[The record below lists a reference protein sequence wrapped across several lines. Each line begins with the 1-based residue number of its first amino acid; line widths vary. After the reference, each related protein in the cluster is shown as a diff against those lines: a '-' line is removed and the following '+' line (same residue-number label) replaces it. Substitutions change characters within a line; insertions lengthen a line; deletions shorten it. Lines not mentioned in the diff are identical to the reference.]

1 MPGGLRISV
10 RLTPRSAHDRVDGVE
25 EAAAGPVLRVRVR
38 AAPEHGAA
46 NAALTKVLAGWLG
59 VPKTAVEVIQ
69 GTKSK
74 VKILSIAGDR
84 QHLVNLASARF
95 ANGQPGMARRAR

>member
-1 MPGGLRISV
+1 MADGLRISV

-59 VPKTAVEVIQ
+59 VPKTTVAVIQ
-69 GTKSK
+69 GAKSK
-74 VKILSIAGDR
+74 VKILSVAGDR
-84 QHLVNLASARF
+84 QHLANLASARL
-95 ANGQPGMARRAR
+95 ANEQAGIARRAR